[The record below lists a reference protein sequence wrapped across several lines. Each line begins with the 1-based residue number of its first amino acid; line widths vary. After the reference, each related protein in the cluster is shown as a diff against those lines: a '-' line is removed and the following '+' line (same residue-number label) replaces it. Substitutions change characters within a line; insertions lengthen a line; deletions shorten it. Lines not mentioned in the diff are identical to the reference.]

1 MKAKVFFKRS
11 ALDIMGLLLI
21 SVASLMTVIPSFFF
35 LGEPEPPKSL
45 LK

>member
-21 SVASLMTVIPSFFF
+21 GVASLVAIIPSFLFW
-35 LGEPEPPKSL
+35 GEPEPPKSL